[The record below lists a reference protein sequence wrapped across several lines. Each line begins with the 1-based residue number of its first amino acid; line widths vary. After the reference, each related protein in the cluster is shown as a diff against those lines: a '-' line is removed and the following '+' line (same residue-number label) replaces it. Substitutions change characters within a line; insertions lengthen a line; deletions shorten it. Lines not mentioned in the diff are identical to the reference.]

1 MSDPMSDPMR
11 DPMNVRAP
19 RPSSRRRWSAWL
31 LLSVFFALLPAA
43 VRAAEPAVSL
53 ADWKA
58 IKKVIIGQRAALI
71 AGKSEKA
78 FAYAT
83 PALRARFGDAE
94 TFMAMVQLGYDA
106 LLTARHTEFLE
117 GAEIDGLVIQPL
129 RLVGADD
136 SVRVALYTMEKQPDG
151 LWRISG
157 CRIGPSTVQSAQW
170 RSSAPTPAAIRK
182 TASSNRLA

>member
-1 MSDPMSDPMR
+1 MSHPMSA
-11 DPMNVRAP
+11 RAA
-19 RPSSRRRWSAWL
+19 RHSSRLRWGAWL
-31 LLSVFFALLPAA
+31 LPSVFFALGAGTAP
-43 VRAAEPAVSL
+43 AAEPVVST

-58 IKKVIIGQRAALI
+58 IKQVIADQRAALV

-78 FAYAT
+78 FGYAT
-83 PALRARFGDAE
+83 PALRAQFGDAE
-94 TFMAMVQLGYDA
+94 TFMAMVQLGYGA

-117 GAEIDGLVIQPL
+117 GAEIDGLIIQSL
-129 RLVGADD
+129 RLIGADD

-157 CRIGPSTVQSAQW
+157 CRIGPSTVQSAQR
-170 RSSAPTPAAIRK
+170 RSSLPTPAAIRE